1 MENAFEAQ
9 RELNIQRLIEARANL
24 IGLSNPL
31 LPVNQSLKP
40 IQVDRK
46 PRIQARAERQS
57 TRLKEAKEATLAA
70 QAPAKALI
78 NCGKTLKE
86 LATDRLKELEEEE
99 LEVGIKL
106 EEGKIMTTTAGG
118 SAATHPPTTADA
130 ALAPALTA
138 AVVTRLSWGSV
149 LSEGKLFPADTT
161 DER

>member
-86 LATDRLKELEEEE
+86 LATDRLKELEEE
-99 LEVGIKL
+99 LEVGKL